1 MRKLIAYFKISKLGE
16 TGYVHRD
23 AIVPPS
29 QTELKHC

>member
-1 MRKLIAYFKISKLGE
+1 MRKLIAFKISKLGE